1 MDLDTI
7 WTEAAQATASLSM
20 IETMEFFFGT
30 GAITR
35 YTWVWYSTTSM
46 AAYICNVWLLL
57 HSPFSPGAVMK
68 GLAIRNMLRIVLAT
82 AYGIVELLP
91 APRVDVLRA

>member
-1 MDLDTI
+1 MWI
-7 WTEAAQATASLSM
+7 EAAQATASLGM

-35 YTWVWYSTTSM
+35 YTWVWYSTTTSM
-46 AAYICNVWLLL
+46 AAYTCNVRLLL
-57 HSPFSPGAVMK
+57 FSPLLPGAVMK
-68 GLAIRNMLRIVLAT
+68 GLAIRNVLRIILAT
-82 AYGIVELLP
+82 ANSVIELLP